1 MRLLIY
7 RGLEVSRGH
16 ESRAFKDA
24 THVIVDE
31 SVTVIKNHAFRV
43 CYHLVSIIMG
53 DSVKRI
59 EGYAF
64 NNCRALRFVR
74 MSKALEYI
82 GPGAFCDCWS
92 LEALFLPSTVNSIG
106 HSAFSS
112 CPSLRFLILPHDID
126 IDLGKVGEMII
137 EGTGI
142 QHIARTAGV
151 AYEMNDDG
159 YDITDESNHRVNEWL
174 IHHMDESP
182 STNFATT
189 LPLQQ
194 DTSMRLPHDIDLSNV
209 GHVIIT
215 STGIQQ
221 IARTAGVEYEMNNVL
236 TGGSNRRVNE
246 WLIHQMDESPFHKLC
261 YDTSVTSKQIND
273 YLIEHDNDS
282 ALQTDGNYGMTPLHM
297 LAMNPHAPADSIS
310 TLLNSNQE
318 AVFSLDN
325 EEKTPLDYARD
336 YNVGGLV
343 GMITGLCNQRN
354 SSAHDQRETII
365 EETVSTS
372 KRRKIG

>member
-182 STNFATT
+182 
-189 LPLQQ
+189 
-194 DTSMRLPHDIDLSNV
+194 
-209 GHVIIT
+209 
-215 STGIQQ
+215 
-221 IARTAGVEYEMNNVL
+221 
-236 TGGSNRRVNE
+236 
-246 WLIHQMDESPFHKLC
+246 FHKLC
-261 YDTSVTSKQIND
+261 YDTSVTTRHINED
-273 YLIEHDNDS
+273 YLTEHDNDS
-282 ALQTDGNYGMTPLHM
+282 ALQTDATYGMTPLHM

-354 SSAHDQRETII
+354 SSAHDDQRETII